1 MLNFGKINLQWHS
14 YPDSYPA
21 KCYLTK
27 RKFLWHIKYTKI
39 YFRYYIKKQEI
50 FKKFKGKIILK
61 ERLIEIKSWLK
72 NLTWD
77 LFIVF
82 EKIYIVF
89 IRLIKKFMSYRYTTT
104 KTQTH
109 SYENNS
115 FEENICYIC
124 SLNWT
129 FGKLCCLYMYMG
141 DANSLN

>member
-14 YPDSYPA
+14 YPA

-27 RKFLWHIKYTKI
+27 WKFLWHIKYTKI

-50 FKKFKGKIILK
+50 LKKFKGKIIILK

-104 KTQTH
+104 KTQIH
-109 SYENNS
+109 ILMKIILSKK
-115 FEENICYIC
+115 
-124 SLNWT
+124 T
-129 FGKLCCLYMYMG
+129 FVT
-141 DANSLN
+141 SVH

>member
-14 YPDSYPA
+14 YPA

-27 RKFLWHIKYTKI
+27 WKFLWHIKYTKI

-141 DANSLN
+141 DVNSLN